1 MSRSSRRP
9 TESATQK
16 WSQVFNQEGG
26 NGKVKCI
33 VERPSYLSADALAQ
47 MEGESVTSSTRVPT
61 TLRQRDGSPVSRE
74 ERRARAAAAAEY
86 PEVPAF
92 SPRTCPLT
100 RWRRLKVSL

>member
-1 MSRSSRRP
+1 MPAFSPRRKF
-9 TESATQK
+9 TEEQFQK

-61 TLRQRDGSPVSRE
+61 TLHEDEQDLDDDQLALSRE
-74 ERRARAAAAAEY
+74 Q
-86 PEVPAF
+86 
-92 SPRTCPLT
+92 
-100 RWRRLKVSL
+100 